1 MNGTLLIMLVGI
13 AITTTLLGMVV
24 AMFSRASWAFS
35 IKASERRRLGQQEV
49 AVILVRDPTGKWAG
63 DPCSLGLNLCT
74 TRQACIAVP
83 KPMVNRW
90 TTVNETL
97 RTVAIASSASGLS
110 YLTMR

>member
-1 MNGTLLIMLVGI
+1 MRFALLL
-13 AITTTLLGMVV
+13 A
-24 AMFSRASWAFS
+24 
-35 IKASERRRLGQQEV
+35 V

-74 TRQACIAVP
+74 TRLGCIAVP

-97 RTVAIASSASGLS
+97 RTVAIASSSKASGLS
-110 YLTMR
+110 YLTMRQF